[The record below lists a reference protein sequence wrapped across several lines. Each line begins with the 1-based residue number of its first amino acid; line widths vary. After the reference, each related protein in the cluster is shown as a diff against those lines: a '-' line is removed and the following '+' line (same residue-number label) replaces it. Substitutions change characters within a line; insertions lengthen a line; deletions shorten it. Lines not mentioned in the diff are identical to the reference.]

1 MDNIRIFSCGDNLV
15 NFRKCMEEKII
26 GFRHMFSESI
36 KGDTVYISLKVNKIS
51 HCCARATVGTI
62 TDVVPWDEPEK
73 YQLCHKITNIEF
85 CTPFPLDFLKE
96 TSAKKH
102 WGMVFIIGSKVIRD
116 KKALTLLEEHFENNK
131 CDTLYNFADE
141 EVHPPKQKRGRKKK
155 TFNIDTVIDSTEE
168 NITTDENTDLESI
181 MGADDNSKFDIMGT
195 FKIVKFKNE
204 TDRNKGLEPLVS
216 SNFYKLFNFFEESSS
231 ILIPENRLFNTKT
244 GTAITGIPDA
254 LLITFDADRK
264 ASYLKIHIIEY
275 ECYGENK
282 TRSTDKFNYLN
293 GNIIPQLIRF
303 ASTFSVVTDSAIRND
318 TIKSW
323 IDKIINYIDNDETLE
338 DKIHLWLKEV
348 NPKIKTSHII
358 SDFRAELEKA
368 FCNNIQIV
376 LVIDELTSEQRETIK
391 NIINS
396 FKLSDGSKIAIDF
409 AGYVV
414 RLEHLLNYDENSVS
428 QYALSFQDN

>member
-1 MDNIRIFSCGDNLV
+1 MNNVRIFSCGDNLT
-15 NFRKCMEEKII
+15 NFNKCMEENII

-51 HCCARATVGTI
+51 CCYARATVGAVTNI
-62 TDVVPWDEPEK
+62 VPWDEPEK

-85 CTPFPLDFLKE
+85 CTPFSLNFLKE

-102 WGMVFIIGSKVIRD
+102 WGMVFIIGSRIIRD
-116 KKALTLLEEHFENNK
+116 KKALTLLDEHFEKNK
-131 CDTLYNFADE
+131 CDTLYDFSSE
-141 EVHPPKQKRGRKKK
+141 EICHPKQKHGRKKK
-155 TFNIDTVIDSTEE
+155 ITNIDAITYSVAENMAAEE
-168 NITTDENTDLESI
+168 ITDLESI

-204 TDRNKGLEPLVS
+204 TDKNKGLEPLVS
-216 SNFYKLFNFFEESSS
+216 SNFYKLFNFFEENNS

-244 GTAITGIPDA
+244 GTTITGIPDA
-254 LLITFDADRK
+254 LLITFDSDRK

-275 ECYGENK
+275 ECYVEYK

-338 DKIHLWLKEV
+338 EKIHLWLKEV
-348 NPKIKTSHII
+348 NPRIKTSHII

-396 FKLSDGSKIAIDF
+396 FKLSDSSKKEIDF

-414 RLEHLLNYDENSVS
+414 RLEHLLNYDKNTTS